1 MTFKAGDKVYS
12 YRFGIVELTT
22 AYVHPH
28 YLLKPL
34 NAWCGPYG
42 LDGKILPADK
52 YPSIITLEEAEKRGF
67 VKKSMPKHR
76 FKYRDKVLNKYYIS
90 ELPLT
95 KKAAEDEMGKV
106 LYEFVCF
113 VDEKLNE
120 ISELGPFSWEEI

>member
-1 MTFKAGDKVYS
+1 MFKVGDKVYS
-12 YRFGIVELTT
+12 IRHGIVELMESDHGFFPFKAMDKDRITRFT
-22 AYVHPH
+22 SDGK
-28 YLLKPL
+28 YLLT
-34 NAWCGPYG
+34 
-42 LDGKILPADK
+42 DK

-67 VKKSMPKHR
+67 VKKSIPKHR

-95 KKAAEDEMGKV
+95 KKAAEDEMDKV

>member
-1 MTFKAGDKVYS
+1 MFKVGDKVYS
-12 YRFGIVELTT
+12 IRHGIVELMESD
-22 AYVHPH
+22 HPLFPFKAMDKDRITRFTSDGK
-28 YLLKPL
+28 YLLT
-34 NAWCGPYG
+34 
-42 LDGKILPADK
+42 DK

-67 VKKSMPKHR
+67 VKKSIPKHR

-95 KKAAEDEMGKV
+95 KKAAEDEMDKV